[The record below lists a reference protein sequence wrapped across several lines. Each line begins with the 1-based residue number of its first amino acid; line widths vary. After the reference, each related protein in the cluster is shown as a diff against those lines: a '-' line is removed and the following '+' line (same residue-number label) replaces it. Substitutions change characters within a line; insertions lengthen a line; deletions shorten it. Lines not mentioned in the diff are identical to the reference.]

1 MMQAMGELVGSQLVR
16 AVRAFADRDSELASD
31 VAERD
36 ERVDVMEVEIRDYA
50 VRLPAGRQPMARNL
64 RFVVAA
70 TSIATDLER
79 SGDSV
84 RNVAERTIEVDRAQ
98 HGNSDRCGHVATYGA
113 KGRPQS
119 FASVRRSAATMRST
133 PGR

>member
-1 MMQAMGELVGSQLVR
+1 MQEMGELVGSQLVR
-16 AVRAFADRDSELASD
+16 AVRAFADRGSELASD

-36 ERVDVMEVEIRDYA
+36 ERVDVMEAEVRGYA
-50 VRLPAGRQPMARNL
+50 VRLLARRQPMARSL
-64 RFVVAA
+64 RFVIAA
-70 TSIATDLER
+70 TSIATDLKR

-98 HGNSDRCGHVATYGA
+98 HGHSDRCRHVATYDA
-113 KGRPQS
+113 NGRPQS